1 MKKIKLFDPKIGKTE
16 EIALKKVLQSHYWS
30 SGSGGGK
37 VYEFEN
43 KFKKYINSNGVVAL
57 NSGTAALHLALS
69 LYNLKNKEV
78 ILPSLSFVSTAHAI
92 LYNGGIP
99 VFADIS
105 NKTLCLDPEKVK
117 KKITKKTAA
126 IIPVHFGGMASDLDE
141 FAKISQ
147 NHEIPI
153 IEDAAHACGAQ
164 YNGKKIGLHSPLV
177 CFSFH
182 PVKNLAMPGG
192 GLISINHSDNKK
204 MKAMLESRR
213 WCGITDRK
221 GVKYDVNDLG
231 WNYYMNEFSASIG
244 TIQLSKLDKLNK
256 KRKSVAKIYNK
267 KLDVE
272 QKMTYN
278 DGCSYHFFWIA
289 IPNREKLRKKLE
301 VHGIE
306 TGIHYNPIHKMSLYN
321 SKIKLPNTEN
331 ITSQIITLPTH
342 PNLTRDDVSL
352 IVDLINEFG
361 K

>member
-1 MKKIKLFDPKIGKTE
+1 MKKIKLFDPIIGKPE
-16 EIALKKVLQSHYWS
+16 ENAVKKVLQSHYWS
-30 SGSGGGK
+30 SGSGSGK

-43 KFKKYINSNGVVAL
+43 KFKKYINSNSVVAL

-105 NKTLCLDPEKVK
+105 NETLCLDPEKVK

-126 IIPVHFGGMASDLDE
+126 IIPVHFAGMSSDLDE

-147 NHEIPI
+147 NYKVPI
-153 IEDAAHACGAQ
+153 IEDAAHACGAK

-192 GLISINHSDNKK
+192 GLIAINHSDNKK
-204 MKAMLESRR
+204 MKKILDSKR
-213 WCGITDRK
+213 WCGITNRK

-244 TIQLSKLDKLNK
+244 IIQLSKLDKLNQ
-256 KRKSVAKIYNK
+256 KRKSIAKMYNK
-267 KLDVE
+267 KLNIQ
-272 QKMTYN
+272 QKMIYN
-278 DGCSYHFFWIA
+278 NNCSYHFFWIT
-289 IPNREKLRKKLE
+289 IPNREKLRRKLE

-306 TGIHYNPIHKMSLYN
+306 TGIHYNPIHKMSMYN
-321 SKIKLPNTEN
+321 SRTKLPNTEN
-331 ITSQIITLPTH
+331 ITSQIVTLPTH
-342 PNLTRDDVSL
+342 PNLTRDDVNL
-352 IVDLINEFG
+352 IVELIYEFV